1 MSDHWLYSET
11 LPTPPAEWTIR
22 GPAAQHARAQRR
34 APGEAVHLFNGRGVV
49 AGAQVVEAGKQA
61 LLVRIGTVQ
70 SVPASLPRV
79 AVAVSQPKGERLDWM
94 LEKLTELAVARIIP
108 LECERS
114 VAHVKQ
120 ERIDRWQR
128 RLIEAGKQAHVAWLP
143 AIDPSVTLKELVGQK
158 GRFTEM
164 LVADTSPA
172 TVPILSMAV
181 KVGAQSQPVVL
192 IGPEG
197 GFSEHEREVMAQAGV
212 QAVGLGPTI
221 LRTET
226 AAIVAAA
233 CLLNATDA
241 QPASSQG

>member
-11 LPTPPAEWTIR
+11 LPAQPGEWTIR
-22 GPAAQHARAQRR
+22 GPEAQHARVKRLESS
-34 APGEAVHLFNGRGVV
+34 EAVHLFDGRGVV
-49 AGAQVVEAGKQA
+49 AGAQIVEAGKQA
-61 LLVRIGTVQ
+61 LVVRIGTLR
-70 SVPASLPRV
+70 SVPARLPRV

-128 RLIEAGKQAHVAWLP
+128 RLIEAAKQAHVAWLP
-143 AIDPSVTLKELVGQK
+143 AIDPSVTLEELIARK
-158 GRFTEM
+158 DRFTQI
-164 LVADTSPA
+164 LAADTVPA
-172 TVPILSMAV
+172 TVPIVSMAA
-181 KVGAQSQPVVL
+181 KINAQSQPVVL

-197 GFSEHEREVMAQAGV
+197 GFSEHEREVMAKAGV
-212 QAVGLGPTI
+212 QTVSLGPTI

-241 QPASSQG
+241 QQASSRG